1 MEPDGLRALWVV
13 LWLGAT
19 MLVLGMPLWP
29 AWREVRRPSD
39 VTPLPVPSGLAVGG
53 EGLQGQ
59 EAGPRPESA
68 ASQVADE
75 LTLRSGDRRREV
87 DHGGDVTVEAGARI
101 DSALR
106 ARHVRSHGARLPHTV
121 SATIAIDLGAGS
133 RFGVLCAPVIRTEV
147 RGPDHPRE
155 DKLEP
160 SRADAPS
167 RPRHCH
173 AGDFELPASTTLV
186 ADLVVQ
192 GALTLG
198 QDAILV
204 GNVKVH
210 GDARLLVGAALDGAL
225 FAQGSVHCHGRNR
238 LSGPLAAGRCVWLGA
253 DCVVGNACAAG
264 SVSAWEVR
272 LEHDVTVFG
281 RITCV
286 ETGEAL

>member
-1 MEPDGLRALWVV
+1 MSALWVV

-19 MLVLGMPLWP
+19 VLILGLPLWP
-29 AWREVRRPSD
+29 AWREVHRPSD
-39 VTPLPVPSGLAVGG
+39 VAPLAVASGLAVGG

-59 EAGPRPESA
+59 GTGPWPGLA
-68 ASQVADE
+68 ASRTADE
-75 LTLRSGDRRREV
+75 LTLRRGDRRREV
-87 DHGGDVTVEAGARI
+87 DHGGDVIVEAGARI

-106 ARHVRSHGARLPHTV
+106 ARRVRSHGARLPRIV
-121 SATIAIDLGAGS
+121 SATTAIDLGAGS

-147 RGPDHPRE
+147 RGQDHPRE
-155 DKLEP
+155 DKTEP

-167 RPRHCH
+167 RPRHGH

-192 GALTLG
+192 GSLTLG
-198 QDAILV
+198 QDSVLV

-210 GDARLLVGAALDGAL
+210 GDARLLAGAALDGAL

-238 LSGPLAAGRCVWLGA
+238 LSGPMAAGRRVWLGA
-253 DCVVGNACAAG
+253 DCVVGNARAAG

>member
-1 MEPDGLRALWVV
+1 MTDSAALPLAGLKIIELHAIGPVPFAGQLLRSLGADVLRVSPPVDPGLGVGVGPEYDLLNLGKRAL
-13 LWLGAT
+13 
-19 MLVLGMPLWP
+19 
-29 AWREVRRPSD
+29 
-39 VTPLPVPSGLAVGG
+39 AVDLKHADG
-53 EGLQGQ
+53 
-59 EAGPRPESA
+59 
-68 ASQVADE
+68 VA
-75 LTLRSGDRRREV
+75 
-87 DHGGDVTVEAGARI
+87 
-101 DSALR
+101 
-106 ARHVRSHGARLPHTV
+106 
-121 SATIAIDLGAGS
+121 
-133 RFGVLCAPVIRTEV
+133 
-147 RGPDHPRE
+147 
-155 DKLEP
+155 
-160 SRADAPS
+160 
-167 RPRHCH
+167 
-173 AGDFELPASTTLV
+173 LV

-253 DCVVGNACAAG
+253 DSVVGNAHAAG